1 MPKSY
6 TLSLNIFLNKSNLC
20 MFVVQNERWVTGV
33 IFFPGKQ
40 ILSIKE
46 IIHYKLNIFL
56 FISVRD
62 HWNASYS
69 GLYFA

>member
-1 MPKSY
+1 
-6 TLSLNIFLNKSNLC
+6 
-20 MFVVQNERWVTGV
+20 MFVVQNERWVTEV

-40 ILSIKE
+40 ILSVKE